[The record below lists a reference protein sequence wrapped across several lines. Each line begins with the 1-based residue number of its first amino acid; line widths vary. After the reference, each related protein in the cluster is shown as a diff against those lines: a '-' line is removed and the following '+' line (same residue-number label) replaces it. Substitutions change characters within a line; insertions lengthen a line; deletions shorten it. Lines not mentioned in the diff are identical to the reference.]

1 MSQTP
6 RQPASPRLLKRD
18 QAGAIE
24 LVHDRGPRRIRR
36 DTTRAVA
43 VLRWPARW
51 VAANEARAL
60 GRLPPSPGWPRLLGW
75 DGRCLERSYIEGAPM
90 HEARPRDPA
99 YFHQA
104 RRLLQRMHR
113 HGVAHN
119 DLAKEANWLVTP
131 EGRPALVD
139 FQIAW
144 RGRPRSR
151 FLRLLARQDLRHL
164 LKHKRTYCPQALT
177 PTERRLLARQSWL
190 RQLWFAT
197 YKPLYLLI
205 ARRVFNWRDNE
216 GRRAQG

>member
-1 MSQTP
+1 MNQASHD
-6 RQPASPRLLKRD
+6 AGSPRLLKRD
-18 QAGAIE
+18 EIGAIE
-24 LVHDRGPRRIRR
+24 VICDGGGCRIRR
-36 DTTRAVA
+36 DTSRAIA

-75 DGRCLERSYIEGAPM
+75 DGRRLERSYIEGTPM
-90 HEARPRDPA
+90 HEARPCDAA

-119 DLAKEANWLVTP
+119 DLAKEPNWLVTP

-139 FQIAW
+139 FQLAW

-177 PTERRLLARQSWL
+177 PTERRLLARQSWP

-216 GRRAQG
+216 GRGARA